1 MDIGEM
7 EGIDNIPKISV
18 IIPVRNGADKIEQCL
33 KAVFSQFYRPYE
45 VIVVDGHSSDK
56 TVEKASQFPVQIL
69 YENYRTRAGACQIGV
84 ENASGEYVA
93 FTDADCI
100 PKTDWLENLVKELD
114 EGIVGVGGGI
124 MQTGEGFWTKS
135 INLAFN
141 TFLGSANSVQGRFF
155 KDKRFLQS
163 ISGCNSMYRR
173 KDVMRTGGFNV
184 RLKGAEDAEL
194 NRRLS
199 KLGKLLYTPNAIV
212 LHNHGRGLKDFA
224 SQIYR
229 QYGRY
234 TTQSNIWRLQVFVP
248 LLLIP
253 LLLVS
258 LIFIPWLF
266 LSLLGLYL
274 LLIGAY
280 GLKFAIQQRNFKYL
294 FSIPV
299 VYITEHI
306 FYSFAFWMGLFQRIK
321 LLRTKRRAVLP

>member
-1 MDIGEM
+1 MTS
-7 EGIDNIPKISV
+7 ISV
-18 IIPVRNGADKIEQCL
+18 IIPVRNQADKIEECL
-33 KAVFSQFYRPYE
+33 AAVLAQTIKPYE

-56 TVEKASQFPVQIL
+56 TVEKAKQFPVRIL
-69 YENYRTRAGACQIGV
+69 YEDYHTRAGACQIGV
-84 ENASGEYVA
+84 VNASGEYVA

-100 PKTDWLENLVKELD
+100 PKTDWLKNLVKEFN
-114 EGIVGVGGGI
+114 EGVAGVGGGI
-124 MQTGEGFWTKS
+124 RQMGKGLWIES
-135 INLAFN
+135 INFVIS
-141 TFLGSANSVQGRFF
+141 TFMGSANSVQGRFF

-173 KDVMRTGGFNV
+173 EDVMRTGGFNV

-199 KLGKLLYTPNAIV
+199 KSGKLLYTPNAIV

-306 FYSFAFWMGLFQRIK
+306 CYSLAFWMGLFQRLK
-321 LLRTKRRAVLP
+321 LLRAKRRAVLP